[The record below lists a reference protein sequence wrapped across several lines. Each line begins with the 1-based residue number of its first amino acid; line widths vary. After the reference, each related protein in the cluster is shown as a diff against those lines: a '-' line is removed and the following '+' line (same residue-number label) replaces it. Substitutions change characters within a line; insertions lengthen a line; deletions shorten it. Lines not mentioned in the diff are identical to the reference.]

1 MKQWYETLFEN
12 YGRKYDSES
21 FTQGTIGESDFIEQE
36 IGFNKSIKILDI
48 GCGTGHERFLNKK
61 ELIRKRLAKYS
72 RKALRMIP
80 EIYKP
85 RILDIGC
92 GSGVSTLELARLTN
106 GEIIG
111 LDIDQNALDRLNK
124 KIEKSGLSDRFKILN
139 CSLLDMDF
147 PDESFDIVWSEGSI
161 FVIGFKKG
169 LQKWKRL
176 IRPGG
181 FIVVHDEMGDVEEK
195 LEQISNC
202 GYELLGYFVLDT
214 DVWWN
219 EYFAPLE
226 KLVNETRAKYADN
239 QEVREALNQAQSE
252 VDFFREFPNRNR
264 SVCFVM
270 KKKS

>member
-1 MKQWYETLFEN
+1 MSGAK
-12 YGRKYDSES
+12 
-21 FTQGTIGESDFIEQE
+21 
-36 IGFNKSIKILDI
+36 
-48 GCGTGHERFLNKK
+48 ERFLNKK
-61 ELIRKRLAKYS
+61 ELIRKRLARYS

-80 EIYKP
+80 DIDKP

-92 GSGVSTLELARLTN
+92 GSGVSTLELARLTD

-124 KIEKSGLSDRFKILN
+124 KIEEAGLSDRFKILN
-139 CSLLDMDF
+139 CSLLDMEF

-169 LQKWKRL
+169 LQEWKRL

-181 FIVVHDEMGDVEEK
+181 FMVVHDEMGNVGQK
-195 LEQISNC
+195 LEQISSC
-202 GYELLGYFVLDT
+202 GYELLGYFVMDT

-226 KLVNETRAKYADN
+226 KLVNETKTKYADDR
-239 QEVREALNQAQSE
+239 EVFGALNQAQSE
-252 VDFFREFPNRNR
+252 MDFFRKIPERNR

-270 KKKS
+270 KKN